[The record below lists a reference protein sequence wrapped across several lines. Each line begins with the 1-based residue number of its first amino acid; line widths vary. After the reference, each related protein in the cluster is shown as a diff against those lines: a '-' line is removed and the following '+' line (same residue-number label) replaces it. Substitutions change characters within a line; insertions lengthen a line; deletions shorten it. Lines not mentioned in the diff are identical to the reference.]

1 MTHTVARVLGYLT
14 LRVVVNSI
22 RRAFANPIRAIL
34 TTFVLAF
41 FLCGWGAAIIGSL
54 MENPAARAQPD
65 MLQPQQLM
73 LRSIGLVVLIHWFY
87 VVFTLLPSV
96 FRPAYALVQESDVH
110 YLFTTPLKPLTLF
123 RGMILMRG
131 MFTALFFLMML
142 TVYLLLFGGARL
154 RVLATVQ
161 EPAAPA
167 IALLCYPVLYLLVFS
182 TSLLWSIALETM
194 EITGRSV
201 RRWVL
206 RALVGWAVL
215 SFVLTAGYLVYLR
228 RLPEEFAFLTALG
241 KAVDWLPAYVLLL
254 PVRGL
259 ADAAIVLYQ
268 GFTPA
273 MGVSFVL
280 WLVGVLTANRA
291 LRRYQDALYEVGAS
305 LARRGAAARASQR
318 DPLGTYLQRKAE
330 LAAAKPLRT
339 LRWLERWTPRGVWA
353 LLWRDLLITWRAS
366 GWSNLLMVALMA
378 AAPVGLTLLIHYTAP
393 AERDIRLAV
402 KLVYAVAQAM
412 TAFFISFGA
421 FYGFTDMLRR
431 VEWQKPLPFSPR
443 AVMVVESLPSV
454 VFFAVSQLLAA
465 LVISL
470 WFPGNWLFW
479 LGSGVVATTWATV
492 LMMAMLAIALIN
504 PDPTDYTQRLLTGV
518 LIVPALLLTGA
529 PGAAIWLLS
538 VALQWSAWLMV
549 GLACLTNFF
558 AALAL
563 TAFNGALYEKF
574 SPIE

>member
-1 MTHTVARVLGYLT
+1 V
-14 LRVVVNSI
+14 
-22 RRAFANPIRAIL
+22 
-34 TTFVLAF
+34 
-41 FLCGWGAAIIGSL
+41 
-54 MENPAARAQPD
+54 
-65 MLQPQQLM
+65 
-73 LRSIGLVVLIHWFY
+73 
-87 VVFTLLPSV
+87 
-96 FRPAYALVQESDVH
+96 
-110 YLFTTPLKPLTLF
+110 
-123 RGMILMRG
+123 
-131 MFTALFFLMML
+131 
-142 TVYLLLFGGARL
+142 
-154 RVLATVQ
+154 
-161 EPAAPA
+161 
-167 IALLCYPVLYLLVFS
+167 
-182 TSLLWSIALETM
+182 
-194 EITGRSV
+194 
-201 RRWVL
+201 
-206 RALVGWAVL
+206 
-215 SFVLTAGYLVYLR
+215 
-228 RLPEEFAFLTALG
+228 
-241 KAVDWLPAYVLLL
+241 
-254 PVRGL
+254 
-259 ADAAIVLYQ
+259 
-268 GFTPA
+268 
-273 MGVSFVL
+273 
-280 WLVGVLTANRA
+280 
-291 LRRYQDALYEVGAS
+291 RYQDALYEVGAS

-366 GWSNLLMVALMA
+366 GWGNLLMVALMA
-378 AAPVGLTLLIHYTAP
+378 AAPVGMTLLIHYTAP

-443 AVMVVESLPSV
+443 TVMVVESLPSV
-454 VFFAVSQLLAA
+454 VFFAASQLLAA

-470 WFPGNWLFW
+470 WFPSNWLFW
-479 LGSGVVATTWATV
+479 LGSGIVATTWATV

-504 PDPTDYTQRLLTGV
+504 PDPTDYTQRLLSGV

-538 VALQWSAWLMV
+538 VALQWSVWLMV

>member
-1 MTHTVARVLGYLT
+1 MTRTVARALGYLT
-14 LRVVVNSI
+14 LRVVVNSL
-22 RRAFANPIRAIL
+22 RRAFANPLRAIL
-34 TTFVLAF
+34 TTLVLAF
-41 FLCGWGAAIIGSL
+41 VLCGWGGALLGSL
-54 MENPAARAQPD
+54 METPAARARPD
-65 MLQPQQLM
+65 LFQPQQLM
-73 LRSIGLVVLIHWFY
+73 LRSLGLVVLIHWFY
-87 VVFTLLPSV
+87 VVFMVIPSV
-96 FRPAYALVQESDVH
+96 LRPAYALVQESDVH

-123 RGMILMRG
+123 RGMILIRG
-131 MFTALFFLMML
+131 MFTALFFLMVL

-154 RVLATVQ
+154 RLLSTMQ

-167 IALLCYPVLYLLVFS
+167 IALLCYPILYLLVFS
-182 TSLLWSIALETM
+182 ASLLWSIALEAM

-228 RLPEEFAFLTALG
+228 RMPEEFAFLTALG

-268 GFTPA
+268 GVTPA
-273 MGVSFVL
+273 MGVSFAL
-280 WLVGVLTANRA
+280 WLAGVLLANWA
-291 LRRYQDALYEVGAS
+291 LARHQDALYEVGAS
-305 LARRGAAARASQR
+305 LARKGAAARASQR
-318 DPLGTYLQRKAE
+318 DPMGTYLQRKAE
-330 LAAAKPLRT
+330 TASAKPLRT

-366 GWSNLLMVALMA
+366 GWGNLLMVALMA
-378 AAPVGLTLLIHYTAP
+378 AAPVGLALLIHYTAP
-393 AERDIRLAV
+393 AERDVRLAL
-402 KLVYAVAQAM
+402 KIAYAVAQAM

-454 VFFAVSQLLAA
+454 VFLPRRSCLPRWSSACGSPATGSSGWAAVWQRPA
-465 LVISL
+465 
-470 WFPGNWLFW
+470 
-479 LGSGVVATTWATV
+479 WATV

-504 PDPTDYTQRLLTGV
+504 PDPTDYTQRLLSGV

-529 PGAAIWLLS
+529 PGAAIWFLG
-538 VALQWSAWLMV
+538 VGLQWNLWLMV
-549 GLACLTNFF
+549 GLSCLTNLF
-558 AALAL
+558 AAFAL

-574 SPIE
+574 SPID

>member
-1 MTHTVARVLGYLT
+1 MTRTVARALAYLT

-22 RRAFANPIRAIL
+22 RRAFANPLRAVL

-41 FLCGWGAAIIGSL
+41 FLCGWGGALIGSL
-54 MENPAARAQPD
+54 AENPARAQPD
-65 MLQPQQLM
+65 MLQPQRLM
-73 LRSIGLVVLIHWFY
+73 LRSIGLVVIIHWFY
-87 VVFTLLPSV
+87 VVFTIIPSV

-110 YLFTTPLKPLTLF
+110 YLFTTPLKPLALF
-123 RGMILMRG
+123 RGMILIRG
-131 MFTALFFLMML
+131 LFGALFFLML
-142 TVYLLLFGGARL
+142 LAVYLLLFGGARL
-154 RVLATVQ
+154 RLLATVQ
-161 EPAAPA
+161 EPVAPA

-182 TSLLWSIALETM
+182 TSLLWSIALEAM

-201 RRWVL
+201 RSWVSRL
-206 RALVGWAVL
+206 LVGWAAL
-215 SFVLTAGYLVYLR
+215 SFALTAGYLVYLR
-228 RLPEEFAFLTALG
+228 CSLDEFAFLTALG
-241 KAVDWLPAYVLLL
+241 EAVDWLPAYVLLL

-273 MGVSFVL
+273 MSVSFAL
-280 WLVGVLTANRA
+280 WLVGVLLANRA
-291 LRRYQDALYEVGAS
+291 LVCYQDVLYEVGAL
-305 LARRGAAARASQR
+305 LARKGAAARASQR

-330 LAAAKPLRT
+330 AASAKPLRT

-366 GWSNLLMVALMA
+366 GWGNLLMVALMA
-378 AAPVGLTLLIHYTAP
+378 AVPVGLALLIHYTASP
-393 AERDIRLAV
+393 ERDMRLAL
-402 KLVYAVAQAM
+402 KIAYAVVQAM

-454 VFFAVSQLLAA
+454 VFFAGSQLLAA
-465 LVISL
+465 SVISL
-470 WFPGNWLFW
+470 WFPSAWLFW
-479 LGSGVVATTWATV
+479 LGSSVVATSWAIV

-504 PDPTDYTQRLLTGV
+504 PDPNDYTQRLLSGV

-529 PGAAIWLLS
+529 PGAAIWLLG
-538 VALQWSAWLMV
+538 VGLQWNLWLMV
-549 GLACLTNFF
+549 GLACLTNLF
-558 AALAL
+558 AAFAL

-574 SPIE
+574 SPID

>member
-1 MTHTVARVLGYLT
+1 MTHTVARVLMYLT
-14 LRVVVNSI
+14 VRVLVNSI
-22 RRAFANPIRAIL
+22 RRAFSNPLRAIL
-34 TTFVLAF
+34 TTLVLAF
-41 FLCGWGAAIIGSL
+41 VLCGWGGALIGSL
-54 MENPAARAQPD
+54 AENPARAQPD

-73 LRSIGLVVLIHWFY
+73 LRSIGLVVIIHWFY
-87 VVFTLLPSV
+87 VVFTLIPSM
-96 FRPAYALVQESDVH
+96 FRPAFALVQESDVH

-123 RGMILMRG
+123 RGIILIRG
-131 MFTALFFLMML
+131 LFGALFFLML
-142 TVYLLLFGGARL
+142 LAVYLLLFGGARL
-154 RVLATVQ
+154 RLLATVQ
-161 EPAAPA
+161 EPVAPA
-167 IALLCYPVLYLLVFS
+167 IALLGYPVMYLLVFS
-182 TSLLWSIALETM
+182 TALLWSIALEAM
-194 EITGRSV
+194 EIRGRSA

-206 RALVGWAVL
+206 RLLVGWAVL
-215 SFVLTAGYLVYLR
+215 SFGLTGGYLVYLS

-273 MGVSFVL
+273 MGVSFAL
-280 WLVGVLTANRA
+280 WLVGVLLANRA
-291 LRRYQDALYEVGAS
+291 LVRYQDVLYEVGAL
-305 LARRGAAARASQR
+305 LARKGAAARASQR

-330 LAAAKPLRT
+330 MASAKPLRT

-366 GWSNLLMVALMA
+366 GWGNLLMVALMA
-378 AAPVGLTLLIHYTAP
+378 AVPVGFALLFHYTAP
-393 AERDIRLAV
+393 PERDIRLAL
-402 KLVYAVAQAM
+402 KIAYAVAQAM

-454 VFFAVSQLLAA
+454 VFFAASQLLAA

-470 WFPGNWLFW
+470 WFSSAWLFW
-479 LGSGVVATTWATV
+479 LGSSVVATSWAIV

-504 PDPTDYTQRLLTGV
+504 PDPTDYTQRLLSGV
-518 LIVPALLLTGA
+518 LMVPTLLLTGA
-529 PGAAIWLLS
+529 PGAAIWLLG
-538 VALQWSAWLMV
+538 VGLQWNLWLMV
-549 GLACLTNFF
+549 GLSCLTNLF

-574 SPIE
+574 SPID